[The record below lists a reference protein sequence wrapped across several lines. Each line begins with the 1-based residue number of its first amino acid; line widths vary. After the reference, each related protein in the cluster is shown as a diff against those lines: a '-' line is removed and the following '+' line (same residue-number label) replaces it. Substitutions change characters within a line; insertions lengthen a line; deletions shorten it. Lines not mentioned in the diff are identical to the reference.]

1 MSHNWSRQSR
11 NLLQSGNHSLIA
23 VSFNQPE
30 IAAAQPA
37 GNTEVRGHTDVT
49 LINTRCQLAN
59 HCSLIVRSQRTG
71 NSLHRQVKVVPSAD
85 AGSPGNK

>member
-1 MSHNWSRQSR
+1 MSHNWFRQSR
-11 NLLQSGNHSLIA
+11 NLLESGNHSLIT

-59 HCSLIVRSQRTG
+59 YCSLIVPSDPTG
-71 NSLHRQVKVVPSAD
+71 ESFDQQVKAGPSAD
-85 AGSPGNK
+85 AGFTDNQ